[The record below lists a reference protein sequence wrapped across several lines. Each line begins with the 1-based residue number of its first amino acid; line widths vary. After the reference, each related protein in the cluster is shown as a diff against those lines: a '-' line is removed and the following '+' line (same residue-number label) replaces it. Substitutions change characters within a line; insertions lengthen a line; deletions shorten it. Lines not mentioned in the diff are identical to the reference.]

1 MKMEKFINVLHNAKS
16 MDGKIVG
23 EDPEFIKVELAKD
36 DKQAWINHMVEQY
49 LKHETID
56 IPPPEFKIT
65 KKDFVKEIARRE
77 IKKMFGKG

>member
-1 MKMEKFINVLHNAKS
+1 MAMEKFINALQKAKS

-23 EDPEFIKVELAKD
+23 EDSAFIKTELAKD
-36 DKQAWINHMVEQY
+36 DKQAWVNHMVEQY

-56 IPPPEFKIT
+56 TPPLDLEII

-77 IKKMFGKG
+77 IKKIFGKG